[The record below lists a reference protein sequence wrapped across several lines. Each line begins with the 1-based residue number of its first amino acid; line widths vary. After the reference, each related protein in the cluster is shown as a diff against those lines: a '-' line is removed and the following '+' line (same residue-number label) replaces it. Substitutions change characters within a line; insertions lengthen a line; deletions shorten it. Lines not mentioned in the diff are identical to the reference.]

1 MMSKQRQFAAVA
13 MMLSFAIGVS
23 SASAVRADRSAT
35 NSYGGSTHSD
45 KHTTQYKPKEGFE
58 KRPTDIV
65 NTLKYSELGKFTIL
79 DDGLT
84 QAFSLDNVLRGK
96 GPLTLFAPTNGAFEH
111 IPQEDRDSLW
121 ANKKKL
127 AQVLKYHVVEGKLTA
142 DDLKDGVKLKT
153 MEGHEISVTRK
164 GDDIYLD
171 KALVKITNIPAVN
184 GEVFVLEDVIM
195 PPLAK

>member
-23 SASAVRADRSAT
+23 SASAVRADRTATSAI
-35 NSYGGSTHSD
+35 GGSTGSE
-45 KHTTQYKPKEGFE
+45 KHTSEFKEKQGFE
-58 KRPTDIV
+58 RRPTDVV

-79 DDGLT
+79 NDGLS
-84 QAFSLDNVLRGK
+84 QAFSLDNTLRGK
-96 GPLTLFAPTNGAFEH
+96 GPLTLFAPTDNAFGH

-142 DDLKDGVKLKT
+142 NDLKDGAKLRT
-153 MEGHEISVTRK
+153 MEGHEISVSRK
-164 GDDIYLD
+164 GNDIYLD